1 LQGLRVNRVVNGFQ
15 ALPFIPGR
23 LRNSILRWSGIKVGR
38 GTAVFGQSFFGS
50 GKCVIGDG
58 CFISVQCFFDGSDT
72 VTIGDNVYLA
82 MGVKLITSAHHF
94 GGAEKRA
101 GAAAKAPVVI
111 GNGCWLGASSLV
123 LPGVVVAPGCIIAAG
138 AVVTKNTAP
147 NGLYV
152 GVPARRVRELG
163 V

>member
-1 LQGLRVNRVVNGFQ
+1 VNRVVNGIQ
-15 ALPFIPGR
+15 ALPFVPER
-23 LRNSILRWSGIKVGR
+23 LRQSILRWSGLKIGIGSKIL
-38 GTAVFGQSFFGS
+38 GQSFFGS

-58 CFISVQCFFDGSDT
+58 CFISVQCFFDGYDSI
-72 VTIGDNVYLA
+72 TIGDNVYLA

-94 GGAEKRA
+94 GGADKRA

-138 AVVTKNTAP
+138 AVVTKSTAA
-147 NGLYV
+147 NGLYA
-152 GVPARRVRELG
+152 GVPARRVRELDG
-163 V
+163 